1 MKKTFSILITLC
13 AVLFAQT
20 SFAANKVTT
29 ITENGIIYD
38 LYDDNTAVL
47 TNGQSAVWK
56 VKLPGAFTYDGKDY
70 TLTRIGN
77 NAFSKSDVL
86 SVIIP
91 NTVTTIG
98 DEAFYHCSSM
108 ESVTIPNSVS
118 TIEGYAFYGCN
129 NLRSFTIG
137 AFVQFIDENALS
149 GCSNLQEITFC
160 STTPPTLEKSFFSV
174 PKNVKIY
181 CQSKDKKY
189 EDFFYD
195 YIEESAIAIN
205 LINQDTYRNAV
216 LEAITLAAGR
226 NGLTPDDES
235 LSSYTAAISEDDD
248 VAGNELA
255 AHRVIALAGI
265 RPAIPSDGLLEEEQ
279 TVINGKIASI
289 NNATSLGEI
298 YTPQKEALDI
308 MAMHPERKV
317 ALAAIEEAMQGN
329 TDSKYLNDLVK
340 EQVDAINNA
349 TTPRTINDSRF
360 DAVMILKGAMD
371 TYIAAKEEGETSAL
385 GSLGT
390 KQNGPAVKVTDKDD
404 NEIIL
409 YAPKKVEYIKVNEN

>member
-1 MKKTFSILITLC
+1 MKKTFSILIMLC

-20 SFAANKVTT
+20 SFAADEITRVTQD
-29 ITENGIIYD
+29 GIIYS
-38 LYDDNTAVL
+38 LYDDNTAYL
-47 TNGQSAVWK
+47 GDGQGATGDVT
-56 VKLPGAFTYDGKDY
+56 LPTVITYEGKEY
-70 TLTRIGN
+70 TLTSIGFS
-77 NAFSKSDVL
+77 AFSSA
-86 SVIIP
+86 
-91 NTVTTIG
+91 TIG
-98 DEAFYHCSSM
+98 SI
-108 ESVTIPNSVS
+108 TIPNSVS
-118 TIEGYAFYGCN
+118 TIGDYAFDGCKS
-129 NLRSFTIG
+129 LQSVTIG
-137 AFVQFIDENALS
+137 AFVQSIGKGAFQD
-149 GCSNLQEITFC
+149 CSNLKEMVFYPTKVPTVGE
-160 STTPPTLEKSFFSV
+160 STIPNSTNFQIRCPDERSYRHVLDNFYNFEF
-174 PKNVKIY
+174 KIY
-181 CQSKDKKY
+181 EKTYYY
-189 EDFFYD
+189 EY
-195 YIEESAIAIN
+195 YNNII
-205 LINQDTYRNAV
+205 
-216 LEAITLAAGR
+216 EAITLAANR
-226 NGLTPDDES
+226 VALSDEDE
-235 LSSYTAAISEDDD
+235 AAIKGCTDKMA
-248 VAGNELA
+248 VAFQNYENHMSSLKDTKLEIYENELA
-255 AHRVIALAGI
+255 AHKVIALAGI
-265 RPAIPSDGLLEEEQ
+265 RPAIPSDGLLDGEQ

-289 NNATSLGEI
+289 NSATSLGEI

-360 DAVMILKGAMD
+360 DAVMILKGVMD